1 MNRNSRKSKVRPIM
15 FSNKFQGSFF
25 CFVYFEQNRA
35 VSYDVL
41 LLMKT
46 IMMMMMMIK
55 TFHLRTNGITCRF
68 TEMGDRPENKSK
80 TDDKSGQ
87 NWTPL
92 FGKII
97 ASEKMTYR
105 KQKVK
110 INVQQ

>member
-1 MNRNSRKSKVRPIM
+1 M
-15 FSNKFQGSFF
+15 FSNKFQGSFS
-25 CFVYFEQNRA
+25 CFVYFEQNRV
-35 VSYDVL
+35 VSYDVY

-46 IMMMMMMIK
+46 IMMMMM
-55 TFHLRTNGITCRF
+55 TFRLRTNGITCRF
-68 TEMGDRPENKSK
+68 AETGDRPKNKSK